1 MQTLVTV
8 SHTVCTHVEVPKKFL
23 VILITFNENITG
35 WNWYNNIAIFMH
47 SILVSDKCSY
57 S

>member
-23 VILITFNENITG
+23 VILITVNENITG

-47 SILVSDKCSY
+47 SILVSDKCSC